1 MTTLKMTFSAKLKA
15 IFELFKFRLS
25 FLVAFS
31 GAFGYYLALGKNIDL
46 TSVLDILFFAFT
58 GFCLTVSS
66 VTVNQIIEKDLD
78 ALMKRT
84 KARPLPTNRISNK
97 EAIIIAIVFLIIS
110 LGSLLVFYNFK
121 AFLLAL
127 VSFLLYSFAYTYTKR
142 VGPISVFIGAIP
154 GAFPPMIGYIAA
166 SNTFGLEP
174 GILFAIQF
182 FWQFPHF
189 WALAWVGADDYQLA
203 GFKML
208 PNNGNKDLKTAVTI
222 MLYTIFLVPLGFIPY
237 LLNMTG
243 FTSAIIA
250 VTCGVL
256 FLGQTFYLMLK
267 TNDRA
272 ALMIMFG
279 SFLYLPVVQIAFLLD
294 KN

>member
-1 MTTLKMTFSAKLKA
+1 MITNSITPMDKLKA

-25 FLVAFS
+25 FLVSFS
-31 GAFGYYLALGKNIDL
+31 GAFGYYLAIRKEDVVI
-46 TSVLDILFFAFT
+46 TDILLFALT

-78 ALMKRT
+78 ALMNRT
-84 KARPLPTNRISNK
+84 KSRPIPTHRVSIK
-97 EAIIIAIVFLIIS
+97 EATVLAIVTLFIS
-110 LGSLLVFYNFK
+110 LSVLYFCFNAK

-127 VSFLLYSFAYTYTKR
+127 ISFVLYSFAYTYTKR

-166 SNTFGLEP
+166 SNTFALEP

-189 WALAWVGADDYQLA
+189 WALAWVGADDYKLA

-222 MLYTIFLVPLGFIPY
+222 MLYTLFLVPLGFVPY

-243 FTSAIIA
+243 FTSAIVA
-250 VTCGVL
+250 VTCGVV

-267 TNDRA
+267 TTDRA

-279 SFLYLPVVQIAFLLD
+279 SFLYLPIVQIAFLLD
-294 KN
+294 KI